1 MTMLEWHSKDVK
13 KMLIQKRNGLF
24 QDYDNNKIET
34 AIKKA
39 FCSLSETIKDD
50 ELKKMIADIE
60 KHIIADMSVEA
71 IQDLVETLM
80 KHGYL
85 QVAKAY
91 FISSKAYGAAIDN

>member
-60 KHIIADMSVEA
+60 KSTVSFEELASGLKEIADELNVEIRIQQEA
-71 IQDLVETLM
+71 IFDCM
-80 KHGYL
+80 HR
-85 QVAKAY
+85 
-91 FISSKAYGAAIDN
+91 I

>member
-1 MTMLEWHSKDVK
+1 MLEWHSKDVK

-24 QDYDNNKIET
+24 QDYDNNKIER

-71 IQDLVETLM
+71 I
-80 KHGYL
+80 
-85 QVAKAY
+85 
-91 FISSKAYGAAIDN
+91 N

>member
-39 FCSLSETIKDD
+39 FYSLSETIKDIN
-50 ELKKMIADIE
+50 LKR
-60 KHIIADMSVEA
+60 
-71 IQDLVETLM
+71 
-80 KHGYL
+80 
-85 QVAKAY
+85 
-91 FISSKAYGAAIDN
+91 

>member
-71 IQDLVETLM
+71 IQDLVEETWISSSSKSL
-80 KHGYL
+80 
-85 QVAKAY
+85 Y